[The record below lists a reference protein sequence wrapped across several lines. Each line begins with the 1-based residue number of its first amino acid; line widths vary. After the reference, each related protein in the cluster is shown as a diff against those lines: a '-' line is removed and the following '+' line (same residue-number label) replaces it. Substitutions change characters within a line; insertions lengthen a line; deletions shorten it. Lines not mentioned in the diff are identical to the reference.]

1 MFSSYDDERATQVGK
16 HGDLSLPAC
25 EVLGEAG
32 CAWPC
37 RDVWEVNKAQLCGT
51 RRNGSEE

>member
-16 HGDLSLPAC
+16 HGDLSLPPC